1 MSMMGFMVA
10 KMEEDKRREEYDIS
24 DPYKAMVDLQS
35 KSNSTS
41 SIKGE
46 FDEEV
51 GRTITKDVPLK
62 FDGDLIRYLEGLKKF
77 SAPFSHQMVQGNITS
92 VDYAIRLYKAL
103 PWPHTECEWY
113 DSMYQAIVDCFCVE
127 LFTAK
132 EPTVESIKNYI
143 QSSGGKENVDM
154 TALSA
159 FTKQHD
165 NIRNHIE
172 YTEGISCISKFMNAA
187 ETLYQ
192 RMYDYKM
199 QAREDYIQKLMEDAR
214 NI

>member
-10 KMEEDKRREEYDIS
+10 KMEEDTRREKYDVPN
-24 DPYKAMVDLQS
+24 PYKAMVDLQS
-35 KSNSTS
+35 KSNSAS
-41 SIKGE
+41 SPKE
-46 FDEEV
+46 DFDEKV
-51 GRTITKDVPLK
+51 GHTITRDVPLK
-62 FDGDLIRYLEGLKKF
+62 FDGDLIRYLEGLRKF
-77 SAPFSHQMVQGNITS
+77 EAPFSHQMVQGNITS

-103 PWPHTECEWY
+103 PAPRTECEWY

-143 QSSGGKENVDM
+143 QSSGGKGNVDM
-154 TALSA
+154 AALSE

-172 YTEGISCISKFMNAA
+172 YSECISCISQFMKAA
-187 ETLYQ
+187 EILYQ
-192 RMYDYKM
+192 RMHDYKM
-199 QAREDYIQKLMEDAR
+199 QAREDYIKKLMEDAR